1 MKKLLFIFLLVTMVF
16 FPQQDENVV
25 ENTAEEA
32 VQPVD
37 DSGISTT
44 PPLPGEFVY
53 NPMGRRDPFWD
64 LLQRNSAKLKK
75 KRKEGLAGLDIDQ
88 LELEGIVKKNGGF
101 VALLK
106 GPDGRPYLVKA
117 GDSVYDGEILEIGSH
132 MVKFKKILTIAL
144 GGTKERTIIKR
155 LNPEEE
161 DESKNE
167 E

>member
-1 MKKLLFIFLLVTMVF
+1 MRKALFIFLLGTLILL
-16 FPQQDENVV
+16 PQQDKKV
-25 ENTAEEA
+25 EEKKAEDAVKPAAGSEISSTA
-32 VQPVD
+32 
-37 DSGISTT
+37 
-44 PPLPGEFVY
+44 PLPGEFVY

-64 LLQRNSAKLKK
+64 LLKRNSSKLKK
-75 KRKEGLAGLDIDQ
+75 KRKAGLAGLDIDQ
-88 LELEGIVKKNGGF
+88 LELEGIIKKNGSF

-106 GPDGRPYLVKA
+106 GPDGRPYLVKE

-161 DESKNE
+161 DERKNE
-167 E
+167 K